1 MATPTLPDKHEDAQL
16 ETRLARLEEAVDRG
30 RREGRNS
37 GRAFSIFAVTA
48 LGLAMV
54 TFIAVVAKLPDS
66 SNQGTAAVRVTGPM
80 MGAGTATTAPPQTTA
95 APVAA
100 ASPRVGVSLAEYT
113 VTPAPTTAKAGKVTF
128 TVRNAGKIGHEFVV
142 LRTAKPA
149 ADLLKGSEADETGN
163 VGEIGGIAPG
173 QTKQL
178 SLALKP
184 GHYALIC
191 NLPGHYAAGQHA
203 DLTVR

>member
-1 MATPTLPDKHEDAQL
+1 MATPTLDEKHEDAQL
-16 ETRLARLEEAVDRG
+16 EARLARLEEAVDRG

-37 GRAFSIFAVTA
+37 GRAFSIFAVAA

-66 SNQGTAAVRVTGPM
+66 SNQGTAVRATGPM
-80 MGAGTATTAPPQTTA
+80 MGSSPP
-95 APVAA
+95 PVTA

-113 VTPAPTTAKAGKVTF
+113 VTPAPTAAKAGKVTF
-128 TVRNAGKIGHEFVV
+128 TVRNAGQIGHEFVV

-149 ADLLKGSEADETGN
+149 AGLLKGAEADETGN
-163 VGEIGGIAPG
+163 VGEIGSIAPG

-178 SLALKP
+178 SLTLEP

-191 NLPGHYAAGQHA
+191 NLAGHYAAGQHA